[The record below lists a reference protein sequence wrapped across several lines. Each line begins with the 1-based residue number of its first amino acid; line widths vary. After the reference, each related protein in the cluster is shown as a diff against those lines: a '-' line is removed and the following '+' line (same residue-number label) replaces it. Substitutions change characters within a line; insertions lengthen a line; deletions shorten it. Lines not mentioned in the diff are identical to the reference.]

1 MRFKNALCHYF
12 EEKKIVRCFSRECN
26 STDSSLLLKL
36 DRIFFFFF
44 VLLQLLSPSVRPQ
57 VKEDVSRRFLIIL
70 ETFYDLFLNCHDNQ
84 AQKADEILSHCPINS
99 FLEISFLSRD
109 VLKKVTNNKS
119 KNNTRD
125 VENSA
130 AQFLDWESIRFG
142 DQSPKSLF
150 RFPIPSGSRF

>member
-1 MRFKNALCHYF
+1 MLYDTQCVLKMHFAITSKKRKLSDAFLVNAIPQTVHCYLNLT
-12 EEKKIVRCFSRECN
+12 ES
-26 STDSSLLLKL
+26 
-36 DRIFFFFF
+36 FFFF

-109 VLKKVTNNKS
+109 VLKKVK
-119 KNNTRD
+119 
-125 VENSA
+125 
-130 AQFLDWESIRFG
+130 
-142 DQSPKSLF
+142 
-150 RFPIPSGSRF
+150 